1 MCVYVFMRAMQ
12 LGLQW
17 WHFAY
22 FVLLNLCTVSSERD
36 SELLSPHHLSTSLF
50 IPSVHSSPILQQL
63 WLSFIGFFIFI
74 SANLCCWNVCAN
86 LLSEFSTSTVLCL
99 RRLPFFLTMGK
110 LRPQTKGSW
119 KTMCSILTVGVWFCR
134 CITSYNSKVLS
145 TCPSKYESQNLKL
158 KMSWALLKIY
168 LSSKSDEDLENI

>member
-12 LGLQW
+12 LGLQL

-119 KTMCSILTVGVWFCR
+119 KPCAVSLLLVYGFADASQVTTA
-134 CITSYNSKVLS
+134 
-145 TCPSKYESQNLKL
+145 KYFPHVPQSMRVRIWN
-158 KMSWALLKIY
+158 
-168 LSSKSDEDLENI
+168 